1 MHRFSGGKPVL
12 PSAPDLRVRHVHV
25 EPQAGMPAHHA
36 HAVLERPPHDPV
48 AQIVEA
54 RVLLEPRHEAPGQ
67 HLAVGLAA
75 PAQKRLGAHEAAV
88 AGVHDGLVAQREPRE
103 APRHA
108 RAHGVEQLQVAPAVA
123 LVLVVE
129 EHELAVAHALRLRH
143 GAHDARADGVLVA
156 AEVAHH
162 HRAARHAQR
171 HEGAVHGEVGAGDL
185 LHARIEL
192 GRLRLVGLGHD
203 ERELRPVHAVGHAAA
218 AHLVGQALAEG
229 AQQAVAERVA
239 VYLVDVAELVHP
251 PRAARAGDA

>member
-1 MHRFSGGKPVL
+1 M
-12 PSAPDLRVRHVHV
+12 
-25 EPQAGMPAHHA
+25 
-36 HAVLERPPHDPV
+36 
-48 AQIVEA
+48 
-54 RVLLEPRHEAPGQ
+54 
-67 HLAVGLAA
+67 
-75 PAQKRLGAHEAAV
+75 
-88 AGVHDGLVAQREPRE
+88 
-103 APRHA
+103 
-108 RAHGVEQLQVAPAVA
+108 
-123 LVLVVE
+123 
-129 EHELAVAHALRLRH
+129 
-143 GAHDARADGVLVA
+143 LVA

-251 PRAARAGDA
+251 HEQHELATPKPHGRPQGAEELVAVVESRDRVDALHDAVVRDHAGEQVRLAALPLQHHSAAAARDVVAVTIAGTVQEVMAQLAAREHGLDVGHVEGRSSGWMRCSQMAPAACRYSPGSPKRSTALRDQRETSVCMLHR